1 MADRIAREPDR
12 WSRRSSYS
20 VDEHLVFA
28 HPETGNP
35 LDRSKVTK
43 RFKAACRAAGV
54 RPVRFHNLRHT
65 FGTRMSANGPPI
77 RSIQEFLGHADVKT
91 TQIYMHYA
99 PSEREVAM
107 VNEAFAPTGNK
118 AGNKLSETDS
128 NPETEIPADIGAS
141 D

>member
-1 MADRIAREPDR
+1 MAA
-12 WSRRSSYS
+12 S
-20 VDEHLVFA
+20 
-28 HPETGNP
+28 GQ
-35 LDRSKVTK
+35 
-43 RFKAACRAAGV
+43 
-54 RPVRFHNLRHT
+54 
-65 FGTRMSANGPPI
+65 PI

-128 NPETEIPADIGAS
+128 NPEAEIPADLGAS